1 MTASLRSVVVMPGGG
16 RRVRLPD
23 RGAEAT
29 FKVAGDETGGRLAIV
44 ESAPAPGAPGLPPHR
59 HRRSDEALYVLEG
72 ELAVRVGRRTV
83 QAPAGS
89 FIFIPRG
96 TVHAFSNPGPAAAR
110 VLVIFAPAGLEQF
123 LEETAELYRRDR
135 SRGSAEEEQRSGVSR
150 APDPP
155 RLAALRNRHDTEI
168 VGARQG
174 VRPGTRGSRREKR
187 RA

>member
-1 MTASLRSVVVMPGGG
+1 MTASLRSVVVMPGDG

-44 ESAPAPGAPGLPPHR
+44 ESALAPGAPGLPPHR

-89 FIFIPRG
+89 FIFVPRG

-110 VLVIFAPAGLEQF
+110 ALVIFAPAGLEQF

-135 SRGSAEEEQRSGVSR
+135 SRGSAEERRSGISR
-150 APDPP
+150 SPDPP
-155 RLAALRNRHDTEI
+155 RLAALRKQHDTEI

-174 VRPGTRGSRREKR
+174 TRPGTRESRRVKR